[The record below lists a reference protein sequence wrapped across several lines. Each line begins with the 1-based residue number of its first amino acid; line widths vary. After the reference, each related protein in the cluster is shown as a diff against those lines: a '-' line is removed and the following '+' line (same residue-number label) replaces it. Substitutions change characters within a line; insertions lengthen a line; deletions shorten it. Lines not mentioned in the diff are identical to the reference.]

1 MAQIYLD
8 NGASTKVD
16 PDVAAEIGKYFT
28 TKYGNAS
35 SNHDFG
41 EEACDALERSRITI
55 AQALNAAPEEI
66 VFTSGGTESSNFALK
81 GIAYANKEK
90 GKDHIITTKVE
101 HSCVL
106 SSCIWLENHG
116 FKVTY
121 LDVDN
126 EGFVDP
132 ENVRNAIGKGTLMV
146 SIIHANNEI
155 GTIQDIEKIG
165 NICNE
170 NKIYFHIDACQS
182 FTKVPIDVK
191 NINVDLITIN
201 AHKIHGPKG
210 VGALYI
216 KNGTHIES
224 WQHGGGH
231 EKGRRSGT
239 ENIPGIVG
247 FAKSVEL
254 ANKTDL
260 NKIKDLRN
268 ILIDE
273 LLKIKGTKL
282 NGPKEKRL
290 QNNVNISF
298 EGIDGEI
305 LLEKLNEKGIA
316 ASTGSACSAKKAEP
330 SHVLKAIGLD
340 FDRYPGIIRL
350 TLSRFTTRD
359 EIDYAIDSF
368 KQIVPYLRGGKKENG
383 C

>member
-16 PDVAAEIGKYFT
+16 PDVATEIGKYFT

-132 ENVRNAIGKGTLMV
+132 EDVRNAIGKGTLMV

-155 GTIQDIEKIG
+155 GTIQDI
-165 NICNE
+165 
-170 NKIYFHIDACQS
+170 DA
-182 FTKVPIDVK
+182 
-191 NINVDLITIN
+191 
-201 AHKIHGPKG
+201 
-210 VGALYI
+210 
-216 KNGTHIES
+216 
-224 WQHGGGH
+224 
-231 EKGRRSGT
+231 
-239 ENIPGIVG
+239 
-247 FAKSVEL
+247 
-254 ANKTDL
+254 
-260 NKIKDLRN
+260 
-268 ILIDE
+268 
-273 LLKIKGTKL
+273 
-282 NGPKEKRL
+282 
-290 QNNVNISF
+290 
-298 EGIDGEI
+298 
-305 LLEKLNEKGIA
+305 
-316 ASTGSACSAKKAEP
+316 
-330 SHVLKAIGLD
+330 
-340 FDRYPGIIRL
+340 
-350 TLSRFTTRD
+350 
-359 EIDYAIDSF
+359 
-368 KQIVPYLRGGKKENG
+368 
-383 C
+383 

>member
-1 MAQIYLD
+1 MAKIYLD

-16 PDVAAEIGKYFT
+16 PDVAAEIEKCFIG
-28 TKYGNAS
+28 KYGNAS

-41 EEACDALERSRITI
+41 EEACGALERSRITI
-55 AQALNAAPEEI
+55 ASSLNAAPEEI

-81 GIAYANKEK
+81 GTAFAGRGK
-90 GKDHIITTKVE
+90 GNHIIATKVE

-106 SSCIWLENHG
+106 NSCRWLESQG

-121 LDVDN
+121 LDVDKD
-126 EGFVDP
+126 GFVNP
-132 ENVRNAIGKGTLMV
+132 EDVRGAIGKGTLLV
-146 SIIHANNEI
+146 SIIHGNNEI
-155 GTIQDIEKIG
+155 GTIQDIETIGKICKEK
-165 NICNE
+165 N
-170 NKIYFHIDACQS
+170 IYFHTDACQS

-191 NINVDLITIN
+191 KLNVDLITIN

-216 KNGTHIES
+216 RNRTHIEP

-247 FAKSVEL
+247 FARAVEL
-254 ANKTDL
+254 ANKSDL
-260 NKIKDLRN
+260 NQVKELRN
-268 ILIDE
+268 ILIGE
-273 LLKIKGTKL
+273 LLKIKGTRL
-282 NGPKEKRL
+282 NGPEEKRL

-298 EGIDGEI
+298 EGIDGEM

-316 ASTGSACSAKKAEP
+316 CSTGSACSAKKAEP

-340 FDRYPGIIRL
+340 FDKYPGTIRL
-350 TLSRFTTRD
+350 TLSRFTAKD
-359 EIDYAIDSF
+359 EIDYAISSF
-368 KQIVPYLRGGKKENG
+368 RQIVSDLRRGSKENG